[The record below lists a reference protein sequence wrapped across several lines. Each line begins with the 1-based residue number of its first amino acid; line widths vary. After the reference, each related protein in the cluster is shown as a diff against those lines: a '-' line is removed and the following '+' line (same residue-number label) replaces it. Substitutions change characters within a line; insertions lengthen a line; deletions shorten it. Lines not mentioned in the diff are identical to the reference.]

1 MMIVVALKCIRSQKH
16 PAAFIRQ
23 LTNFELKGKKAG
35 IVVICPSRLVSGKE
49 EEDPWKSLTKE
60 EKWPFYEI
68 VDRDIYA
75 GKIGPRVPVIV
86 AKLGNSAG
94 LLGANYLASKSL

>member
-1 MMIVVALKCIRSQKH
+1 M
-16 PAAFIRQ
+16 
-23 LTNFELKGKKAG
+23 ELKGKKAG

-68 VDRDIYA
+68 VDRDIKRYKEDVSLA
-75 GKIGPRVPVIV
+75 EEGYFVFKW
-86 AKLGNSAG
+86 NS
-94 LLGANYLASKSL
+94 L